1 MAFGQF
7 NFRPEGRF
15 VRIRCDET
23 TSRKAFEGMPEVEEA
38 EGDGAEDGHGRGD
51 EWRDEL
57 TRFLQSHSSQWCQQ
71 TSWIQERE
79 KERESIDTAE

>member
-51 EWRDEL
+51 EWMDEISAKSSVPMVS
-57 TRFLQSHSSQWCQQ
+57 TDFLDSG
-71 TSWIQERE
+71 E
-79 KERESIDTAE
+79 